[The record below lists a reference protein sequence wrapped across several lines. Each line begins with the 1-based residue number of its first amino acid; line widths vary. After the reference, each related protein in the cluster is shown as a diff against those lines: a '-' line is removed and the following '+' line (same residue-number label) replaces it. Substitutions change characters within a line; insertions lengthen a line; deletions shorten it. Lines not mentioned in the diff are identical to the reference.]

1 MLPHFSYLLTKC
13 LRSHGPFPFATILSY
28 LAQVFLNICTEDRSK
43 PVLLRFVE
51 GQREAPSSVLSVWH
65 PTFLPPPLPLP
76 GTAHP
81 RYPPAGLDF
90 LPSVETKGEA
100 QVTDT
105 GDVSYSTLGRG
116 RSLPSRKVYLQCFS
130 GQEIV
135 NNHSQHKAQ
144 AVHHPV
150 SLRAGTSLHTMA

>member
-1 MLPHFSYLLTKC
+1 MLPHFCYLLTKC

-28 LAQVFLNICTEDRSK
+28 PARVFLNISIEDRSK
-43 PVLLRFVE
+43 LVLLRCAA
-51 GQREAPSSVLSVWH
+51 GQWEAPSSVLSVGH

-100 QVTDT
+100 QVTET
-105 GDVSYSTLGRG
+105 GDVSYSPLGRG
-116 RSLPSRKVYLQCFS
+116 RSLP
-130 GQEIV
+130 
-135 NNHSQHKAQ
+135 
-144 AVHHPV
+144 P
-150 SLRAGTSLHTMA
+150 